1 MTWVTLSNGTC
12 PPFFPLEVDIFD
24 LARPLNSRGK
34 KGVSPR
40 QKCRGVRAPIVAVL
54 RGKTVTH
61 VMRSCLSRVGE
72 RVPRSRTL
80 HKTSLNPM
88 AQPKK
93 RSFRRDAETST
104 RDARATQV
112 SAPLANAPCNIL
124 RRRARR
130 GNRDSDRSTP

>member
-1 MTWVTLSNGTC
+1 MRADIEFLGSARYRDSLMTWVTLSNGTC

-61 VMRSCLSRVGE
+61 VMRSCRPRAGE
-72 RVPRSRTL
+72 R
-80 HKTSLNPM
+80 
-88 AQPKK
+88 
-93 RSFRRDAETST
+93 
-104 RDARATQV
+104 ARYRE
-112 SAPLANAPCNIL
+112 LL
-124 RRRARR
+124 F
-130 GNRDSDRSTP
+130 